1 MPRSADC
8 LGPSPGKPSV
18 ESNPLNPPAL
28 PRRSAP
34 STLSEPGEATPF
46 SQPLPQAVGPRA
58 NVRPAAQPR
67 PNGPGSRPP
76 VTSPRPGARRAGR
89 QGQGRGERDTHPGAG
104 PSPSPQ
110 PPDPKPAQR
119 ASRGPRTLP
128 GQPRR
133 TRGAPG
139 GPPPSRT
146 QRARQAAGAPLGQG
160 GGQAGARHQPGSQ
173 TRAARQPDQPGQ
185 RQPAPTTFFTS
196 PSDRYERYSVAG
208 GPARRRGA
216 RVRSTQRAVI
226 WASPPRRPKPGTGTP
241 GGLADFW
248 RPCDQGPGRPWPHTR
263 D

>member
-18 ESNPLNPPAL
+18 ESNPLNPPDL

-34 STLSEPGEATPF
+34 PTQSEPGEAIHF

-76 VTSPRPGARRAGR
+76 VTPPRPGARRAGR

-119 ASRGPRTLP
+119 ASRGPRTHP

-139 GPPPSRT
+139 GPPPPRT
-146 QRARQAAGAPLGQG
+146 QRARQATGAPLGQG

-173 TRAARQPDQPGQ
+173 SRAARQPDQPGQ
-185 RQPAPTTFFTS
+185 RQPAPTSFFS
-196 PSDRYERYSVAG
+196 PHSDWHERLSVAG
-208 GPARRRGA
+208 RPPRRRGA
-216 RVRSTQRAVI
+216 RERSTQRAMI
-226 WASPPRRPKPGTGTP
+226 WASHPQRPKSGTGSP
-241 GGLADFW
+241 RELADSG
-248 RPCDQGPGRPWPHTR
+248 RPCDLGPDRPWPHTR